1 MLPLFKKIGLLRVN
15 KMTSHEKKVEK
26 FYSHGSDIRSLQGGG
41 FLSFGIWREDTADYQ
56 QAATD
61 LLMMLLEN
69 EHPLN
74 RGTILN
80 VACGY
85 GTETFEIY
93 KRLSPENI
101 IAIDITE
108 AHINFARKRAEDQNL
123 SQKIVFEKQDA
134 CILPYKSG
142 SFSYVIGIEGPAH
155 FNTREKFLRR
165 SFDVLESGGVILLT
179 DIIVNRGNAK
189 RQPINFWIGRRAARL
204 WHMPEA
210 NWMTIAEIVK
220 LIESIGFRVDIARGM
235 GNKVYPGFASNNT
248 KMPSILNAIKTRG
261 IFIGLGLTLIS
272 WLLGWAFRRGMIDYA
287 FIRAVKDQ

>member
-1 MLPLFKKIGLLRVN
+1 MA
-15 KMTSHEKKVEK
+15 KMTSHEKKVEN
-26 FYSHGSDIRSLQGGG
+26 FYSHGSDGRSLQGGG
-41 FLSFGIWREDTADYQ
+41 FLSFGVWREGTVDYQ
-56 QAATD
+56 QAAAD
-61 LLMMLLEN
+61 LLAMLLEN
-69 EHPLN
+69 ERPLD

-93 KRLSPENI
+93 KRLAPEYM

-108 AHINFARKRAEDQNL
+108 AHVHFARRRAEAKSL

-134 CILPYKSG
+134 CILPYPSG

-165 SFDVLESGGVILLT
+165 SFDVLEPGGILLLT
-179 DIIVNRGNAK
+179 DIIVNRGNAN
-189 RQPINFWIGRRAARL
+189 RQPINFWIGRRAAGL

-210 NWMTIAEIVK
+210 NWMTIAEIVA
-220 LIESIGFRVDIARGM
+220 LLEAIGFRVDIARSM
-235 GNKVYPGFASNNT
+235 GDRVYPGFSRNNT
-248 KMPSILNAIKTRG
+248 KKPSIINAMKTRG

-287 FIRAVKDQ
+287 LIRAVKD

>member
-1 MLPLFKKIGLLRVN
+1 MGLSRVN

-41 FLSFGIWREDTADYQ
+41 FLSFGIWGEDTVDYE

-61 LLMMLLEN
+61 LLLMLLEN
-69 EHPLN
+69 ERPLN
-74 RGTILN
+74 RGVILN

-108 AHINFARKRAEDQNL
+108 AHIAFARKRAEALNL
-123 SQKIVFEKQDA
+123 SKKIVFEQQDA
-134 CILPYKSG
+134 CILLYPSG

-165 SFDVLESGGVILLT
+165 SFDVLESGGVLLLT
-179 DIIVNRGNAK
+179 DIIVNRGNAEK
-189 RQPINFWIGRRAARL
+189 QPINFWIGRRAAGL

-210 NWMTIAEIVK
+210 NWMTIAEIVT
-220 LIESIGFRVDIARGM
+220 LLQSIGFRVDIARSM
-235 GNKVYPGFASNNT
+235 GGRVYPGFAGNNT
-248 KMPSILNAIKTRG
+248 KMPSIINAIKTRG
-261 IFIGLGLTLIS
+261 VVIGLGLTLIS
-272 WLLGWAFRRGMIDYA
+272 WLLGWAFRRDMIDYA
-287 FIRAVKDQ
+287 FVRAVKD

>member
-1 MLPLFKKIGLLRVN
+1 MAPLFKEIGLSWIT

-26 FYSHGSDIRSLQGGG
+26 FYSHGSGSRSLQGGG
-41 FLSFGIWREDTADYQ
+41 FLSFGIWREDTVDYQ
-56 QAATD
+56 QAAAD

-93 KRLSPENI
+93 KRLCPENI

-108 AHINFARKRAEDQNL
+108 AHINFARKRAAARNL
-123 SQKIVFEKQDA
+123 SQKIVFAKQDA
-134 CILPYKSG
+134 CILPYQSG

-165 SFDVLESGGVILLT
+165 SFAVLESGGILLLT
-179 DIIVNRGNAK
+179 DIIVKRGNAK
-189 RQPINFWIGRRAARL
+189 RQPINFWIGRRIASL

-220 LIESIGFRVDIARGM
+220 LLEAIGFRVDIARSM
-235 GNKVYPGFASNNT
+235 GNQVYPGFSSHNT
-248 KMPSILNAIKTRG
+248 KMPSIVNALKTRR
-261 IFIGLGLTLIS
+261 IFSGLGLTIIS
-272 WLLGWAFRRGMIDYA
+272 WLLGWAFRRDMIDYA
-287 FIRAVKDQ
+287 FIRAVKE

>member
-1 MLPLFKKIGLLRVN
+1 MGLSRVT

-41 FLSFGIWREDTADYQ
+41 FLSFGIWREDTANYE

-69 EHPLN
+69 EHPLLN

-108 AHINFARKRAEDQNL
+108 AHITFARKRAEELNL
-123 SQKIVFEKQDA
+123 SEKIVFEQQDA
-134 CILPYKSG
+134 CILPYQSG

-155 FNTREKFLRR
+155 FNTGEKFLRR
-165 SFDVLESGGVILLT
+165 SFDVLESGGVLLLT
-179 DIIVNRGNAK
+179 DIIVNRGNANK
-189 RQPINFWIGRRAARL
+189 QPINFCIGRRAASL

-210 NWMTIAEIVK
+210 NWMTITEIVTLLK
-220 LIESIGFRVDIARGM
+220 SIGFRVDIARSM
-235 GNKVYPGFASNNT
+235 GGQVYPGFAGNNT
-248 KMPSILNAIKTRG
+248 KMPSIINAIKTRG
-261 IFIGLGLTLIS
+261 VIIGLGLTLIS
-272 WLLGWAFRRGMIDYA
+272 WLLGWAFRRDMIDYA
-287 FIRAVKDQ
+287 FIRAVKD

>member
-1 MLPLFKKIGLLRVN
+1 
-15 KMTSHEKKVEK
+15 MTSHERKVEK
-26 FYSHGSDIRSLQGGG
+26 FYSHGSDLRSLQGGG
-41 FLSFGIWREDTADYQ
+41 FLSFGIWRKDTADYQ

-69 EHPLN
+69 ERPLN

-93 KRLSPENI
+93 KRLSPKEI

-108 AHINFARKRAEDQNL
+108 AHISFAKKRAQEQNL
-123 SQKIVFEKQDA
+123 SEKIIFEKQDA

-142 SFSYVIGIEGPAH
+142 SFSHVIGIEGPAH

-165 SFDVLESGGVILLT
+165 SFDVLEPGGVLLLT
-179 DIIVNRGNAK
+179 DIIVNRGNAEK
-189 RQPINFWIGRRAARL
+189 QPINFWIGRRAARL

-210 NWMTIAEIVK
+210 NWMTIAEIVS
-220 LIESIGFRVDIARGM
+220 LLELIGFRVDIARGM
-235 GNKVYPGFASNNT
+235 GNRVYPGFASNNT
-248 KMPSILNAIKTRG
+248 KMPSIVNAIKTRG

-272 WLLGWAFRRGMIDYA
+272 WLLGWASRREMIDYA
-287 FIRAVKDQ
+287 FIRAIKV

>member
-1 MLPLFKKIGLLRVN
+1 MVPLFKKMGLSRVTE
-15 KMTSHEKKVEK
+15 MASHEKKVEK
-26 FYSHGSDIRSLQGGG
+26 FYSHGSGSRSSQGGG
-41 FLSFGIWREDTADYQ
+41 FLSFGVWREDTVDYR
-56 QAATD
+56 QAAAD

-69 EHPLN
+69 ERPLN

-85 GTETFEIY
+85 GTETFEIC
-93 KRLSPENI
+93 KRLCPENM
-101 IAIDITE
+101 IAIDITQ
-108 AHINFARKRAEDQNL
+108 AHIDFARKRAKAQNL

-155 FNTREKFLRR
+155 FNTREIFLRR
-165 SFDVLESGGVILLT
+165 SFDVLESGGILLLT

-189 RQPINFWIGRRAARL
+189 RQPVNFWIGRRAASL
-204 WHMPEA
+204 WHMPKA

-220 LIESIGFRVDIARGM
+220 LLESIGFRVDIARSM
-235 GNKVYPGFASNNT
+235 GNMVYPGFSSNNT
-248 KMPSILNAIKTRG
+248 RMASLFNALKTRG

-272 WLLGWAFRRGMIDYA
+272 WLLGWAFRRDMIDYA
-287 FIRAVKDQ
+287 FIRAVKD

>member
-1 MLPLFKKIGLLRVN
+1 MA
-15 KMTSHEKKVEK
+15 SHEKKVEK
-26 FYSHGSDIRSLQGGG
+26 FYSHGSDIRSLQSGG
-41 FLSFGIWREDTADYQ
+41 FLSFGIWREDTPDYQ

-74 RGTILN
+74 RGSILN

-93 KRLSPENI
+93 KKLSPDNI

-108 AHINFARKRAEDQNL
+108 AHINFARKRAESQHL
-123 SQKIVFEKQDA
+123 SEKIVFEKQDA

-142 SFSYVIGIEGPAH
+142 SFAYVIGIEGPAH

-165 SFDVLESGGVILLT
+165 SFDVLEPGGVLLLT
-179 DIIVNRGNAK
+179 DIIVNREAAE
-189 RQPINFWIGRRAARL
+189 RQTVNFCLGRRAARL

-220 LIESIGFRVDIARGM
+220 MLESIGFRVDIARSM
-235 GNKVYPGFASNNT
+235 GDRVYPGFSSNNT
-248 KMPSILNAIKTRG
+248 QWPSIKNAIKTRG
-261 IFIGLGLTLIS
+261 IIIGLGLTFIS
-272 WLLGWAFRRGMIDYA
+272 WLLGWAFRRDMIDYA
-287 FIRAVKDQ
+287 FLRAVKES

>member
-1 MLPLFKKIGLLRVN
+1 MS

-41 FLSFGIWREDTADYQ
+41 FLSFGIWRDGTVDYQ

-61 LLMMLLEN
+61 LLLMLLEN
-69 EHPLN
+69 ENPLN

-93 KRLSPENI
+93 RRLSPENI

-108 AHINFARKRAEDQNL
+108 AHINFARKRAEERNL

-134 CILPYKSG
+134 CILPYKSD

-165 SFDVLESGGVILLT
+165 SFDVLESGGVLLLT

-189 RQPINFWIGRRAARL
+189 RQRINFWIGRRAASR

-210 NWMTIAEIVK
+210 NWMTIAEITK
-220 LIESIGFRVDIARGM
+220 LLESIGFRVDIARSI
-235 GNKVYPGFASNNT
+235 GNKVYPGFSSNNT

-261 IFIGLGLTLIS
+261 IVIGLGLTLIS
-272 WLLGWAFRRGMIDYA
+272 WLLGWAFRRDMIDYA
-287 FIRAVKDQ
+287 FIRAVKD